1 MNRSLP
7 PVHLSMTTKTEV
19 IVIGSGIG
27 GLCCAAL
34 CARAGHEVLVL
45 EAHGAPG
52 GAAHGFQRQGY
63 HFESGPSLWSGLGRW
78 PSNNPLAQ
86 ILRALDEPIE
96 VMSYRD
102 WDVLF
107 PEGHL
112 RIGVGA
118 DGFEQVVQQLR
129 GDAAVEEW
137 RRFARTLQP
146 IAAAADALP
155 LLALPAGG
163 IDGLGPLFR
172 RSGRLLPHLPALRH
186 LSGAFGPLVDRHLTD
201 PFLRHWVDL
210 LCFLISGMPMA
221 DTNAAAMATLFGE
234 WFDPEACL
242 DFPKGGSAGVVDALV
257 RGLQKHGGTL
267 RLGARVKQIRLD
279 GDRVIGVE
287 LTNGEQLDADHV
299 VSNAD
304 AWSTAALLPENQ
316 TSRWRQDRLST
327 PACGSFLHL
336 HLGFDAAGLD
346 DLPIHTVWVG
356 DWERGITA
364 ERNAVVVSVPSVLD
378 PGMAPAGQHVLH
390 AYTPANEP
398 WEHWSGL
405 NRSTPDYDRQRADRC
420 GVFWRVLE
428 QRIPDLRSRCQ
439 VVMEGTPLTHRHY
452 LSVHHG
458 SYGPA
463 LSAARGLF
471 PGVQTPVKGLLQCGA
486 STFPGI
492 GIPPV
497 AASGAMAAHAI
508 TGKNAQAELLE
519 SLAL

>member
-1 MNRSLP
+1 MAS
-7 PVHLSMTTKTEV
+7 TTDV

-34 CARAGHEVLVL
+34 CARAGLEVVVL
-45 EAHGAPG
+45 EAHGHAG
-52 GAAHGFQRQGY
+52 GAAHGFERQGY

-78 PSNNPLAQ
+78 PSANPLAQ
-86 ILRALDEPIE
+86 ILRALDQPLE
-96 VMSYRD
+96 VVSYRD
-102 WDVLF
+102 WDVLC

-112 RIGVGA
+112 RVGVGA
-118 DGFEQVVQQLR
+118 EGFERVVADLR
-129 GDAAVEEW
+129 GPAVVEEW
-137 RRFARTLQP
+137 RRFAAVLKP

-155 LLALPAGG
+155 LLALPSNGL
-163 IDGLGPLFR
+163 DGLGPLLR

-186 LSGAFGPLVDRHLTD
+186 LSGAFGPLVDRHLQD

-210 LCFLISGMPMA
+210 LCFLISGMPMV

-242 DFPKGGSAGVVDALV
+242 DFPRGGSAAVVAALV
-257 RGLQKHGGTL
+257 RGLEAHGGAL
-267 RLGARVKQIRLD
+267 RLGARVQQVVVED
-279 GDRVIGVE
+279 DRAVGVV
-287 LTNGEQLDADHV
+287 LANGEQWRANHV

-304 AWSTAALLPENQ
+304 AWSTAALLPEAVVPA
-316 TSRWRQDRLST
+316 WRRQRLQT

-336 HLGFDAAGLD
+336 HLGFDAAGLE

-356 DWERGITA
+356 DWDRGVQA
-364 ERNAVVVSVPSVLD
+364 ERNAVVVSIPSVLD
-378 PGMAPAGQHVLH
+378 PALAPPGHHVLH

-398 WEHWSGL
+398 WHLWADL
-405 NRSTPDYDRQRADRC
+405 DRGSEAYAQLRQQRCAL
-420 GVFWRVLE
+420 FWQVLE
-428 QRIPDLRSRCQ
+428 QRIPDLRSRCHL
-439 VVMEGTPLTHRHY
+439 VMEGTPLTHRHF
-452 LSVHHG
+452 LSVHQG

-463 LSAARGLF
+463 LSAAKGLF
-471 PGVQTPVKGLLQCGA
+471 PGVQTPLKRLLHCGA

-508 TGKNAQAELLE
+508 TGRAAQRELLA
-519 SLAL
+519 SLGL